1 MFLSNLLSGLLI
13 GLPIMGAVG
22 PIAILL
28 LDQGLE
34 RGPRS
39 AAPAAFGV
47 ASADL
52 TFATVAAIGGTS
64 IAVFLRPIT
73 GWLSL
78 AAVALLMVLAV
89 RLFRTAFAEL
99 RALRAVPAA
108 SAPLGHVFAIGSGDA
123 GETGALAFAGESRAS
138 TTVTLDRSEP
148 ATPDVPHDLT
158 HDMTTASGPESRG
171 IPFGQLGGFRLGA
184 AFYGLTVVN
193 PLTVVLFAA
202 VVVAGGAGAGT
213 PGWAVGMA
221 LASLLVHGGW
231 VLVGGALGA
240 TVGPVATARMRL
252 IAALLMAGLAVHFL
266 MA

>member
-1 MFLSNLLSGLLI
+1 MFLSNLLSGLLV
-13 GLPIMGAVG
+13 GLPIMAAVG

-39 AAPAAFGV
+39 AMPAAFGV

-52 TFATVAAIGGTS
+52 TFAVLAAIGGTS
-64 IAVFLRPIT
+64 VAVFLRPLT

-78 AAVALLMVLAV
+78 AAVALLLVLAV

-99 RALRAVPAA
+99 RAERALPAA
-108 SAPLGHVFAIGSGDA
+108 SAPTATGDLCLVGTSESWSAVDEAPSARADGGTGSSEVAVAHDA
-123 GETGALAFAGESRAS
+123 
-138 TTVTLDRSEP
+138 P
-148 ATPDVPHDLT
+148 A
-158 HDMTTASGPESRG
+158 
-171 IPFGQLGGFRLGA
+171 IPFGHFRGMRLGA

-202 VVVAGGAGAGT
+202 VVVAGGAGSGT
-213 PGWAVGMA
+213 PGWAIGMA

-231 VLVGGALGA
+231 VVVGGALGA
-240 TVGPVATARMRL
+240 TIGPVATARIRL
-252 IAALLMAGLAVHFL
+252 AASLLMAGLAVHFL
-266 MA
+266 IG